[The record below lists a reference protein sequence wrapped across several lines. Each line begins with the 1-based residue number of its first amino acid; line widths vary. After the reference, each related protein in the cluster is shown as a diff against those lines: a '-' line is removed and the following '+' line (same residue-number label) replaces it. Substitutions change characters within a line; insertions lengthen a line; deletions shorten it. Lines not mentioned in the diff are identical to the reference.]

1 MLAAHKLID
10 EADEKVFNIVKIKN
24 QIKKKRQVIL
34 IIVFSRNTL
43 AQIDIRLGPKTVT
56 EEPRSYLNE
65 LLAQETQAGFK
76 NILLRYTN
84 KLAENSKLFP
94 YSQKAIK
101 AYEKILGER
110 EEDRLME
117 ELNDLDE
124 YGVEEEEGGETTGAD
139 TDPTQISSITSSL
152 KSNDLND

>member
-1 MLAAHKLID
+1 MLTAHKLIE
-10 EADEKVFNIVKIKN
+10 EADDKVFQIVKIKN
-24 QIKKKRQVIL
+24 QIKKKRTVVL

-43 AQIDIRLGPKTVT
+43 AQIDIRLGPKTVM
-56 EEPRSYLNE
+56 EEPRSFLNE
-65 LLAQETQAGFK
+65 LLVQETQDEFK
-76 NILLRYTN
+76 SVLLRYTN

-94 YSQKAIK
+94 YSQNAIK

-124 YGVEEEEGGETTGAD
+124 YGPEEEEGEETSPD
-139 TDPTQISSITSSL
+139 TDLGQISSVTSSR
-152 KSNDLND
+152 KSNDEND